1 MSRSFSFISIHPS
14 FIEAYFRF
22 GVFKAATRLDL
33 LMHSINL
40 REYAVDKHGS
50 IDDSPFGGGDG
61 MVMRVEP
68 LVAAVRALPRPGRV
82 IYTSPSGRLWQ
93 QKDAEHYAALDQDLI
108 FISGRFAGIDQRFVD
123 QYVDDEV
130 SIGDFVVSGGELP
143 SLLIADS
150 ILRQIPG
157 VLGNE
162 RSAPDDSF
170 GSGMRGMLEYPL
182 YTRPLEYEAHKV
194 PEVLMSG
201 DHKKIKAWRE
211 QEALAKTHRLRPD
224 LLQKIPSR

>member
-1 MSRSFSFISIHPS
+1 VSRSLSFISIHPQ

-22 GVFKAATRLDL
+22 GVFKAATRLG
-33 LMHSINL
+33 MEFHSINL
-40 REYAVDKHGS
+40 RSYAVDKHGS

-68 LVAAVRALPRPGRV
+68 LVAAVRALPKPGRV
-82 IYTSPSGRLWQ
+82 IYTSPSGRLWT
-93 QKDAEHYAALDQDLI
+93 QKDAERYAALDEDLV
-108 FISGRFAGIDQRFVD
+108 FISGRFAGIDQRFIEQFVS
-123 QYVDDEV
+123 DEV

-182 YTRPLEYEAHKV
+182 YTRPLEFEGHKV
-194 PEVLMSG
+194 PDVLLSG
-201 DHKKIKAWRE
+201 DHQKIKVWRE
-211 QEALAKTHRLRPD
+211 AEALQKTQRLRPD
-224 LLQKIPSR
+224 LLVPRRS